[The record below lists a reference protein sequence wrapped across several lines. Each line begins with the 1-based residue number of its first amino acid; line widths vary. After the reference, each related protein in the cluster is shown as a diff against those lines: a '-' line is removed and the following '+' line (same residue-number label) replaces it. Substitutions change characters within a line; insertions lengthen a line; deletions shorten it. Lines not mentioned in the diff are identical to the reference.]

1 MGKFEDNMR
10 ELYNEYSDK
19 LKDIEKDL
27 IDGKRANNP
36 VLRDADSQRYERM
49 KGKVEAMEIVLSRAI
64 DAKV

>member
-1 MGKFEDNMR
+1 MGKFEDSMR

-19 LKDIEKDL
+19 LRDIEKDL
-27 IDGKRANNP
+27 IDSKRVNNP
-36 VLRDADSQRYERM
+36 ALNSCDCSRYERM